1 MLVSFGHSQSQGLS
15 VERAEDQ
22 RYETMQCFA
31 VTQPQ
36 AIMEEGEGKVFFF
49 LISLSFIVN
58 LYSFCVNL
66 KVF

>member
-49 LISLSFIVN
+49 F
-58 LYSFCVNL
+58 
-66 KVF
+66 